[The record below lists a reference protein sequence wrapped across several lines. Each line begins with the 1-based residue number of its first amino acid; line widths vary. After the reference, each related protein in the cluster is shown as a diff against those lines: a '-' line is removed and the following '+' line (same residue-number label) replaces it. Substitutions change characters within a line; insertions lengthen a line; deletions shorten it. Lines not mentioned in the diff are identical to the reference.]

1 MSNRSVG
8 AEKEALAAQWL
19 QKHGYEILDRNY
31 HSASGEIDLIAR
43 DGIYLVFVEVKYRST
58 DLAGTGA
65 EAVGY
70 RKQQRIYRTAQYYMK
85 KNKIS
90 QLQPCRF
97 DVISMD
103 GSGRI
108 ELIQNAFGGM

>member
-1 MSNRSVG
+1 MSNRSLG
-8 AEKEALAAQWL
+8 AEKEELAAQWM
-19 QKHGYEILDRNY
+19 QKHGCKILDRNY
-31 HSASGEIDLIAR
+31 QIASGEIDLIVR

-58 DLAGTGA
+58 DRAGTGA

-70 RKQQRIYRTAQYYMK
+70 RKQQRIYRTAQHYMK

-97 DVISMD
+97 DVISID
-103 GSGRI
+103 GSGKI
-108 ELIQNAFGGM
+108 EWIQNAFGGM